1 MSLLREITDA
11 AVDTNV
17 EISTLLRKCKVLA
30 ARLGNNDF
38 DSWVEHELNG
48 YNAPDE
54 VPSYRIMERV
64 QSRGNFVGRF
74 QSSASNIPIPPSLI
88 PEEYRDFLTKSY
100 MMDAISYYSNLLK
113 NPVKEGTFAENWP
126 ADYLRIFGSKI
137 FQDMNCV
144 SAWKVIPEGSI
155 ASLLDTV
162 RNRVLSFTLK
172 IQAEAPDAGDTEP
185 KVQTIANERVTQIFN
200 TYIQG
205 NVTNLATGIQPTVE
219 TTQITIAK
227 NDLNS
232 LKNYLSSIGL
242 EEKDIAELA
251 EAINFDENSRNQ
263 NDLGGRVKSWLG
275 KMVSKAGTSSWNVAT
290 TVATQLL
297 IKALSQYYGLQDIT

>member
-11 AVDTNV
+11 AVDASV

-30 ARLGNNDF
+30 ARLGNKDF

-48 YNAPDE
+48 YSSPDE
-54 VPSYRIMERV
+54 VPSYRRLKRV
-64 QSRGNFVGRF
+64 ESRGNFVGMF
-74 QSSASNIPIPPSLI
+74 QSSASNIPIPSSII
-88 PEEYRDFLTKSY
+88 PKKYRDFLTKSY
-100 MMDAISYYSNLLK
+100 SMDPISYYSNLLRNADK
-113 NPVKEGTFAENWP
+113 KGTFAENWP

-137 FQDMNCV
+137 YESMNCIG
-144 SAWKVIPEGSI
+144 AWKVIPEGYI
-155 ASLLDTV
+155 ASLIDTV

-172 IQAEAPDAGDTEP
+172 IEAEAPDAGETEP
-185 KVQTIANERVTQIFN
+185 NVQPIANERVTQIFN

-205 NVTNLATGIQPTVE
+205 DVTNLATGIQPTIE
-219 TTQITIAK
+219 STQVTIVK

-242 EEKDIAELA
+242 EEQDIAELT
-251 EAINFDENSRNQ
+251 EAIDADENSRNQ
-263 NDLGGRVKSWLG
+263 NDLGSRVKSWLS
-275 KMVSKAGTSSWNVAT
+275 KMGSKAGTSSWNVAK

-297 IKALSQYYGLQDIT
+297 IKALSQYYGL

>member
-30 ARLGNNDF
+30 ARLGNKDF

-48 YNAPDE
+48 YSSPDE
-54 VPSYRIMERV
+54 VPPYRILEGV
-64 QSRGNFVGRF
+64 QSRGNFVGMF

-88 PEEYRDFLTKSY
+88 PEEYRKFLTKSY
-100 MMDAISYYSNLLK
+100 FMDAISYYSNLLRNSDK
-113 NPVKEGTFAENWP
+113 KGTFAENWP
-126 ADYLRIFGSKI
+126 ADYLRIFGSNI
-137 FQDMNCV
+137 FENMNCIG
-144 SAWKVIPEGSI
+144 AWKIIPEGYV

-172 IQAEAPDAGDTEP
+172 IEDEAPDAGEVEP
-185 KVQTIANERVTQIFN
+185 KVQSIANERITQIFN

-205 NVTNLATGIQPTVE
+205 DVTNLATGNQPTIE
-219 TTQITIAK
+219 STQITIIK
-227 NDLNS
+227 SDLNS
-232 LKNYLSSIGL
+232 LKNYLLSIGL
-242 EEKDIAELA
+242 KEQDIAELS
-251 EAINFDENSRNQ
+251 EAIDADEPSRNP
-263 NDLGGRVKSWLG
+263 NDLGSRVKSWLG

-297 IKALSQYYGLQDIT
+297 IKALSQYYDI